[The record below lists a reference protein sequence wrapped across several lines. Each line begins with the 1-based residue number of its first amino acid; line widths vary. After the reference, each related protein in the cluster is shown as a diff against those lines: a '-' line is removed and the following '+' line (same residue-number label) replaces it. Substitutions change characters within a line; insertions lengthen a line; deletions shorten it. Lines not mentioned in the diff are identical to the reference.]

1 MQTARQQQQQQ
12 QQPPIT
18 VATTAGVAA
27 AAATQIE
34 EGNINA
40 ETQQTNFNLLWD
52 FFDYRIFGSMS
63 VTLRNLFRV
72 NSTIAPPM
80 AMSMAAGLDA
90 GEQTHGPYASIEAM
104 GAALGLGGGGAAT
117 AASGTVGGGRAS
129 AAGIPASA
137 YFDGS
142 YGVGIADGHV
152 FAFGFQRQIAQE
164 EKVLAKVLYRMT
176 NKLMTLNDKNMQ
188 VNICICIE
196 LYKLERSIRNS
207 NQQQQQQPQ
216 QKQQQQLEQQLKQ
229 LYVYI
234 VYFMTVWYNLRAA
247 TAAQALQFRGL
258 STGLDGIQFH

>member
-27 AAATQIE
+27 AAATKIE

-104 GAALGLGGGGAAT
+104 GAALGLGGGGGAAT

-207 NQQQQQQPQ
+207 NNNSHS
-216 QKQQQQLEQQLKQ
+216 KNNNN
-229 LYVYI
+229 
-234 VYFMTVWYNLRAA
+234 NLNNN
-247 TAAQALQFRGL
+247 LNNN
-258 STGLDGIQFH
+258 

>member
-1 MQTARQQQQQQ
+1 MQTARQQQQQ

-27 AAATQIE
+27 AAAAATKIE

-90 GEQTHGPYASIEAM
+90 GEQTHGPYASIEAL
-104 GAALGLGGGGAAT
+104 GAALGLGGGGAAS
-117 AASGTVGGGRAS
+117 AAAGTVGGGRAS

-196 LYKLERSIRNS
+196 RYKLERSIRNS
-207 NQQQQQQPQ
+207 KSNNN
-216 QKQQQQLEQQLKQ
+216 
-229 LYVYI
+229 
-234 VYFMTVWYNLRAA
+234 NLNNN
-247 TAAQALQFRGL
+247 
-258 STGLDGIQFH
+258 

>member
-1 MQTARQQQQQQ
+1 MQTARQQQQQ

-18 VATTAGVAA
+18 VATTAGG
-27 AAATQIE
+27 AATTKIE

-80 AMSMAAGLDA
+80 AMAMASGLDA
-90 GEQTHGPYASIEAM
+90 GEHGAHGLYASTEAM
-104 GAALGLGGGGAAT
+104 GAALGLGGGAA
-117 AASGTVGGGRAS
+117 AAAGTVGGGRAS

-142 YGVGIADGHV
+142 YGVGIADGHG
-152 FAFGFQRQIAQE
+152 FAIGFQRQIAQE

-207 NQQQQQQPQ
+207 NQQQQQQLE
-216 QKQQQQLEQQLKQ
+216 QLEQQLKQ

-247 TAAQALQFRGL
+247 TAPQALQFRRL